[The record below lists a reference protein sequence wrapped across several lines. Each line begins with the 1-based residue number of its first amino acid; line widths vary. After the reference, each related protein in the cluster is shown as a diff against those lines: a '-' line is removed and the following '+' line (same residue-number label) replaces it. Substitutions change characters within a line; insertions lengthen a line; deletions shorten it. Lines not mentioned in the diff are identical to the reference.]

1 MLLYLL
7 GSNLNF
13 KVKLL
18 ESIIILRISSPG
30 ATPHEY
36 GLRGLTHPENVS
48 SVVRFNC
55 LMSCLSFGQYQ

>member
-18 ESIIILRISSPG
+18 ESIIIPRISSPG

-36 GLRGLTHPENVS
+36 GLRGLTRPEKV
-48 SVVRFNC
+48 
-55 LMSCLSFGQYQ
+55 